1 VVDLAGVFKLDD
13 FEELARETL
22 SSSAFAYY
30 AGGAG
35 DEVTLRDNVSAFRRR
50 RLRPRVM
57 VDVSAIDPS
66 TSFLGT
72 PLPIPVGLAPTA
84 QHHFAHPE
92 GEVATSRAAKEAGV
106 LMCVSTIANRSLE
119 DVAAVGPSPRW
130 FQLYIHKDR
139 GISRAMVERAAAAGY
154 RAIVITGDLPYPG
167 YRERELR
174 HPVVYEGEAAF
185 GNFEGIV
192 DSTGA
197 ELMRLLDEVINT
209 TVTWDEIEWV
219 RELSGLPVL
228 VKGILTGE
236 DAALAVEYGAAGVV
250 VSNHGGRQLDR
261 VPASIDVLEEI
272 VQEVAGRC
280 EVYLDGGVRRG
291 TDVAI
296 ALALGAQGVF
306 IGRPY
311 MFALAAAGEAGI
323 LRALELLREEFVNA
337 LGLLGATHIGQLG
350 KAHLM

>member
-1 VVDLAGVFKLDD
+1 VTDLAGVFKLDD

-35 DEVTLRDNVSAFRRR
+35 DEITLQDNISAFRRR

-57 VDVSAIDPS
+57 VDVSMIDPS

-72 PLPIPVGLAPTA
+72 PLPIPVGLSPTA
-84 QHHFAHPE
+84 QHRFAHPE

-106 LMCVSTIANRSLE
+106 LMCISTIANRSLE
-119 DVAAVGPSPRW
+119 DVAAVGASPRW
-130 FQLYIHKDR
+130 FQLYIHRDR
-139 GISRAMVERAAAAGY
+139 GISKAMVERAVAAGY
-154 RAIVITGDLPYPG
+154 RAIVITADLPYPG

-185 GNFEGIV
+185 GNFAGIV
-192 DSTGA
+192 DSEGA
-197 ELMRLLDEVINT
+197 ELLQLLDEVVNT
-209 TVTWDEIEWV
+209 TVTWDDVEWV

-228 VKGILTGE
+228 IKGILTGE
-236 DAALAVEYGAAGVV
+236 DAALAVEHGAAGVV

-261 VPASIDVLEEI
+261 VSASVDVLEEV
-272 VQEVAGRC
+272 VQEVSGRC

-311 MFALAAAGEAGI
+311 LFALAAAGEAGI
-323 LRALELLREEFVNA
+323 LRALELLSAEFVNA
-337 LGLLGATHIGQLG
+337 LGLLGATHVRQL
-350 KAHLM
+350 KRTHVV